1 MRHDPAVPVPIK
13 AAFAACRRHFAA
25 AALFSALVNI
35 LYLAPTIYMMQVY
48 DRVVP
53 TGGELTLFWITVIV
67 GISIACLSALD
78 MVRSRLMLRASLR
91 LNRQLAAPILDR
103 LLARAKGS
111 GDPGAAQAMRDFDTF
126 RGAVASPAAIAL
138 FDIPWTPLYFIV
150 AFFIHPLLG
159 MIILGGGVILLGLAL
174 LNERATKRSA
184 AEEEWLELELLREEL
199 EGFEPSR

>member
-1 MRHDPAVPVPIK
+1 MRHDSAVPVPIK

-78 MVRSRLMLRASLR
+78 MVRSRSEERSVGQECVSQCR
-91 LNRQLAAPILDR
+91 
-103 LLARAKGS
+103 S
-111 GDPGAAQAMRDFDTF
+111 WW
-126 RGAVASPAAIAL
+126 SP
-138 FDIPWTPLYFIV
+138 Y
-150 AFFIHPLLG
+150 H
-159 MIILGGGVILLGLAL
+159 
-174 LNERATKRSA
+174 
-184 AEEEWLELELLREEL
+184 
-199 EGFEPSR
+199 